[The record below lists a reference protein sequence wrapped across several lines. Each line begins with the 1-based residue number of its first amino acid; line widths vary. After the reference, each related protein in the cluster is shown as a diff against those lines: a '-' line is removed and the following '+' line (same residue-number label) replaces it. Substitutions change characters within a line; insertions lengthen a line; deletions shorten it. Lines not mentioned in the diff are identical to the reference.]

1 MKKGKIIFKDN
12 KYMIRYLDTFSSRDN
27 GGYEKDRTG
36 WFEAKI
42 DPNLSIN
49 ILESLL
55 NEEVNFDLKYYRHN
69 NGNQFIYAFDLKYY
83 RHNNGNQFIYAFINL
98 SVAQKRDIKINQI
111 IENK

>member
-69 NGNQFIYAFDLKYY
+69 NGNQFIYAF
-83 RHNNGNQFIYAFINL
+83 INL
-98 SVAQKRDIKINQI
+98 SLAQKRDIKINQI

>member
-69 NGNQFIYAFDLKYY
+69 
-83 RHNNGNQFIYAFINL
+83 GNQFIYAFINL
-98 SVAQKRDIKINQI
+98 SLAQKRDIKINQI